1 MNIVWFHGSM
11 TMLSFL
17 QSKVTILII
26 FSYAYCPVFT
36 SLHVLVMLSLASSY
50 THSTRQFPENLP
62 VPPCKLDLKNFLWYV
77 CYPEL
82 LNMANLLFI
91 NHIPTNMSI
100 DDLECMFKRDSLNVN
115 SVNNLGCHQRAI
127 LTCPDQSVADRLIDK
142 YNGRIFHGI
151 RLVVEPWVDLGA
163 PISRQKGISADSLDT
178 TVNMSHFTAS
188 RSKTSMH
195 PSDFPEYSNSRT
207 REFAKEKE
215 NYGKFSFL

>member
-17 QSKVTILII
+17 QSKVTIPII

-62 VPPCKLDLKNFLWYV
+62 VPPCKLDLNHFLWYV

-127 LTCPDQSVADRLIDK
+127 VTCPDQSVADRLIDK

-178 TVNMSHFTAS
+178 SVNMSHFTAS

-215 NYGKFSFL
+215 SYGKFSFL